1 MKGPENKLVAMS
13 QDTTRFRAFL
23 EENPKWI
30 GILFAAMML
39 LSQVGTVAAG
49 AGSSTAGP

>member
-1 MKGPENKLVAMS
+1 MS
-13 QDTTRFRAFL
+13 QETSRLRTYL

-49 AGSSTAGP
+49 SGSSTRGP

>member
-1 MKGPENKLVAMS
+1 MS
-13 QDTTRFRAFL
+13 QEPQKLRAFL

-30 GILFAAMML
+30 GVLFTAMML

-49 AGSSTAGP
+49 NGSTMTGP